1 MHSEARVDSTCGDLV
16 WRCLVDSVSGRL
28 ADAECRTC
36 TPCTLLLGTPPHFRL
51 NVHVDC
57 SVQST
62 AARAVVQGAGG
73 RGNLV
78 LHPHGVRV
86 WATKLDGDGRVPLKI
101 EGSRFDRQSLYRLR
115 KLCGYFTQKLH
126 PDTKLGFFRLTI
138 HVYTCTYTCTRALE
152 YCNTREFAILFNNTI
167 EHSCVFGVS
176 LLRTSTRVLE

>member
-138 HVYTCTYTCTRALE
+138 HIAYIDMQTGSRPPASSSQRPGTPQSHTRLPSSSDMA
-152 YCNTREFAILFNNTI
+152 A
-167 EHSCVFGVS
+167 GPQ
-176 LLRTSTRVLE
+176 

>member
-36 TPCTLLLGTPPHFRL
+36 TPCTLLLGTPLHFRL

-57 SVQST
+57 SVQSPGGR
-62 AARAVVQGAGG
+62 AAVQGAGG

-86 WATKLDGDGRVPLKI
+86 WATKLGGDGRVPLKI
-101 EGSRFDRQSLYRLR
+101 EGSRFDRRSLYRLR
-115 KLCGYFTQKLH
+115 KLCGYFTEKH
-126 PDTKLGFFRLTI
+126 NSDTKPRVFRLT
-138 HVYTCTYTCTRALE
+138 VQTCTR
-152 YCNTREFAILFNNTI
+152 
-167 EHSCVFGVS
+167 V
-176 LLRTSTRVLE
+176 RVLVLSITIRRVHVL

>member
-62 AARAVVQGAGG
+62 GGRAVVQGAGG

-138 HVYTCTYTCTRALE
+138 HIVVLEYTGTSSTIHVRVPWFSYTYTCT
-152 YCNTREFAILFNNTI
+152 
-167 EHSCVFGVS
+167 
-176 LLRTSTRVLE
+176 